1 MGPPGVPAGAQLAV
15 GRRTNLLTCQR
26 CAKSWTPAPTLFTGE
41 GVMMMVKATGLVLVL
56 VCDSCDALACFYAEV
71 KNHAIRW
78 SRDTTLG

>member
-1 MGPPGVPAGAQLAV
+1 
-15 GRRTNLLTCQR
+15 
-26 CAKSWTPAPTLFTGE
+26 
-41 GVMMMVKATGLVLVL
+41 MMVKATGLVLVL